1 MLIFS
6 KFSFR
11 FPEESFY
18 SKCKASQ
25 NGSGKDED
33 PGNASGKTVKKK
45 SVQDLPQGLD
55 TLGKSACIGGNLSH
69 HISRS
74 QPLDKGGGKKWKN
87 HRQPAGAAQKTTPG
101 FHIGYKDSLIEG
113 IKFPAG

>member
-33 PGNASGKTVKKK
+33 PGNASGETVKKK
-45 SVQDLPQGLD
+45 TVQDLTQRLD
-55 TLGKSACIGGNLSH
+55 TLGKSACIGRNFSH
-69 HISRS
+69 HISRGQS
-74 QPLDKGGGKKWKN
+74 LDKRGGKN
-87 HRQPAGAAQKTTPG
+87 GKTTGSQLEQHRKQHQGSISDIRIP
-101 FHIGYKDSLIEG
+101 
-113 IKFPAG
+113 

>member
-18 SKCKASQ
+18 SKSKASQ

-74 QPLDKGGGKKWKN
+74 QSLDKRGGKN
-87 HRQPAGAAQKTTPG
+87 GKTTGSQLEQHRKQHQSSISDIRIP
-101 FHIGYKDSLIEG
+101 
-113 IKFPAG
+113 